1 MDNNNTSDNPLL
13 TSIQIP
19 GETFRLPSHGLFYT
33 NNELDES
40 VVNGE
45 VEVFPMTAYDEILM
59 STPDKLLSGKAVV
72 EVFSRCIPQINNAFN
87 ILAKDVD
94 FLLACLRMV
103 SFGNQME
110 VAYTHDCD
118 NAKEHTYVINL
129 QQVINSSKSI
139 DPTTLN
145 EEYKKTLSNGQTIS
159 FKPVTYGEMIKIYD
173 MTILNKSKI
182 TGNETPDELDIKRT
196 DEAHEAENIFVE
208 TTVIVIK
215 DVDGISDRGH
225 IKEWLRGLKLGW
237 KRDITKAVQQ
247 VSDWGIDLKSPQICP
262 DCKSAVNLKI
272 SANPVNFF
280 I

>member
-1 MDNNNTSDNPLL
+1 MIDTIENPLL
-13 TSIQIP
+13 SSIIMP

-45 VEVFPMTAYDEILM
+45 VEVYPMAAYDEILM
-59 STPDKLLSGKAVV
+59 STPDKLLSGKAVA
-72 EVFSRCIPQINNAFN
+72 EVFSRCIPQVNNAFD

-110 VAYTHDCD
+110 VAYKHDCKE
-118 NAKEHTYVINL
+118 AKERTYVINL

-145 EEYKKTLSNGQTIS
+145 DEYKKTLSNGQTIS
-159 FKPVTYGEMIKIYD
+159 FKPVTYGEMIKIYE
-173 MTILNKSKI
+173 MSMLNKSKI
-182 TGNETPDELDIKRT
+182 TGDETPEELDIKRT
-196 DEAHEAENIFVE
+196 EEALEAENIFVE
-208 TTVIVIK
+208 TTIMVIK
-215 DVDGISDRGH
+215 DVDGVSDRTH
-225 IKEWLRGLKLGW
+225 IKGWLRKLKLGW
-237 KRDITKAVQQ
+237 KRDITKAVHQI
-247 VSDWGIDLKSPQICP
+247 SDWGIDLRSPQICL
-262 DCKSAVNLKI
+262 DCESTVNLKI